1 MLRMLSR
8 GLGIGIAV
16 LALTACGTIE
26 RPDPVPLRVLEGQ
39 LAPTV
44 DPRIRAG
51 DEAKLRALAEE
62 FATGLGQTSAQR
74 NILAL
79 SGGGANGAY
88 GAGVLVGWSQAGT
101 RPRFDIVTGISTGA
115 LAAPFAYLGSDWDDE
130 LQTAYASGQAD
141 GILGPRGLAA
151 FVAPSLFSPGKLK
164 QLVDDNV
171 TPELLQAIAVEHAQ
185 GRRLLVVTTNLDGEE
200 SVIWDMGVLATQ
212 GDEQALTL
220 FRQVL
225 VASASIPGVFPPVMI
240 AGLTDGR
247 LVEEMHVD
255 GGVNMPFLAVPE
267 AMLGW
272 NDPVPGVAASPDRA
286 AIYVLVNGQVSR
298 DYRVVRGRLPAI
310 LARAY
315 DSMSKAALRTHLV
328 ANATFAQRNG
338 VAFRVAAIPGD
349 RTVSSLDFSQES
361 MQSLFELGRS
371 SAAAGQAWSAM
382 NAGATV
388 AAIARD
394 PADEAGVQPEAQPS
408 E

>member
-8 GLGIGIAV
+8 GLGLGAV
-16 LALTACGTIE
+16 LLVLNACGTIE
-26 RPDPVPLRVLEGQ
+26 RPDPMPLRVLEGQ
-39 LAPTV
+39 LAPTS

-51 DEAKLRALAEE
+51 DEDKLRVLVVE
-62 FATGLGQTSAQR
+62 FKAGLGSTGGTR

-130 LQTAYASGQAD
+130 LQAAYASGQAD

-151 FVAPSLFSPGKLK
+151 FVAPSLFSPAKLR
-164 QLVDDNV
+164 QLVDENV
-171 TPELLQAIAVEHAQ
+171 TPELLRAVAAEHAQ

-212 GDEQALTL
+212 GDEQALAL

-225 VASASIPGVFPPVMI
+225 VASASIPGVFPPVLI

-267 AMLGW
+267 AMLTW
-272 NDPVPGVAASPDRA
+272 NDTTAGAATTPGRA

-298 DYRVVRGRLPAI
+298 DYQVVRGRLPAI

-328 ANATFAQRNG
+328 ANANFAQRNG

-371 SAAAGQAWSAM
+371 SAAGGQAWNAM

-388 AAIARD
+388 AAIARN
-394 PADEAGVQPEAQPS
+394 PAEAEAQEEVDEPRL
-408 E
+408 